1 VAAILFVP
9 ADQMRKVDS
18 AARGSARTI
27 VLDLEDA
34 VAPASKAVA
43 RDNLAAAVAE
53 LRAAGKRVMVRI
65 NAHESRYDARDLD
78 AALETRIDEL
88 LLPKVESV
96 AALED
101 VEARVAR
108 SALAESLRFVLLIET
123 ARGVRDQAE
132 LLATPKRRRSATLG
146 IADLSRDLDIE
157 WTSAVNESP
166 PLFTDLLTNLR
177 VISRATGC
185 DAPLGSVYPIIDN
198 DDGLRA
204 NARLEARLGYAGKFA
219 IHPRQV
225 AIIEDV
231 YAVDPAELER
241 ARAIVAAFERAE
253 LEGAGAVQ
261 LDGMMVDEPV
271 ARRAYALIERAVR

>member
-1 VAAILFVP
+1 MAAILFVP

-166 PLFTDLLTNLR
+166 ALFTDLLTNLR

>member
-1 VAAILFVP
+1 MAAILFVP

-123 ARGVRDQAE
+123 GRGVRDQAE

-166 PLFTDLLTNLR
+166 ALFTDLLTNLR

>member
-1 VAAILFVP
+1 MAAILFVP

>member
-1 VAAILFVP
+1 MAAILFVP
-9 ADQMRKVDS
+9 ADQMRKVDG

-34 VAPASKAVA
+34 VAPASKALA

-53 LRAAGKRVMVRI
+53 LRAADKRVMVRI
-65 NAHESRYDARDLD
+65 NAYESRYDARDLD
-78 AALETRIDEL
+78 AALDTRIDEL

-123 ARGVRDQAE
+123 ARGVRDLAE
-132 LLATPKRRRSATLG
+132 LLAAPKRRRSATLG
-146 IADLSRDLDIE
+146 MADLSRDLDIE

-166 PLFTDLLTNLR
+166 ALFTDLLTNLR
-177 VISRATGC
+177 VLSRAAGC

-225 AIIEDV
+225 AVIEDV

-253 LEGAGAVQ
+253 LEGAGAVK

-271 ARRAYALIERAVR
+271 ARRAYALIERAAR

>member
-1 VAAILFVP
+1 MAAILFVP

-132 LLATPKRRRSATLG
+132 LLATSKRRRSATLG

-166 PLFTDLLTNLR
+166 ALFTDLLTNLR

>member
-1 VAAILFVP
+1 MAAILFVP
-9 ADQMRKVDS
+9 ADQMRKVES
-18 AARGSARTI
+18 ACRGSARTI

-34 VAPASKAVA
+34 VAPASKAAA

-53 LRAAGKRVMVRI
+53 LRAAAKRVMVRV
-65 NAHESRYDARDLD
+65 NAYESRYDARDLD
-78 AALETRIDEL
+78 AALGARIDEL

-101 VEARVAR
+101 VEARVSR
-108 SALAESLRFVLLIET
+108 SAVAESLRFVLLIET
-123 ARGVRDQAE
+123 ARGVRDMAE
-132 LLATPKRRRSATLG
+132 LLAASKRRRSATLG
-146 IADLSRDLDIE
+146 IADLSHDLDIE
-157 WTSAVNESP
+157 WTSAVSENP
-166 PLFTDLLTNLR
+166 PLFSDLLTNLR
-177 VISRATGC
+177 VLSRATGC

-253 LEGAGAVQ
+253 LEGAGAVN
-261 LDGMMVDEPV
+261 LDGLMVDEPV
-271 ARRAYALIERAVR
+271 ARRAYALIERAAR

>member
-1 VAAILFVP
+1 MAAILFVP

-132 LLATPKRRRSATLG
+132 LLATSKRRRSATLG

-166 PLFTDLLTNLR
+166 ALFTDLLTNLR

-241 ARAIVAAFERAE
+241 ARIKQRLDAE
-253 LEGAGAVQ
+253 IREGAGAVQ

>member
-166 PLFTDLLTNLR
+166 ALFTDLLTNLR

>member
-1 VAAILFVP
+1 MAAILFVP
-9 ADQMRKVDS
+9 ADQMRKVDG

-34 VAPASKAVA
+34 VAPASKALA

-53 LRAAGKRVMVRI
+53 LRAADKRVMVRI
-65 NAHESRYDARDLD
+65 NAYESRYDARDLD
-78 AALETRIDEL
+78 AALDTRIDEL

-96 AALED
+96 PALED

-123 ARGVRDQAE
+123 ARGVRDLAE
-132 LLATPKRRRSATLG
+132 LLAAPKRRRSATLG
-146 IADLSRDLDIE
+146 MADLSRDLDIE

-166 PLFTDLLTNLR
+166 ALFTDLLTNLR
-177 VISRATGC
+177 VLSRAAGC

-225 AIIEDV
+225 AVIEDV

-253 LEGAGAVQ
+253 LEGAGAVK

-271 ARRAYALIERAVR
+271 ARRAYALIERAAR

>member
-132 LLATPKRRRSATLG
+132 LLATSKRRRSATLG

-166 PLFTDLLTNLR
+166 ALFTDLLTNLR

>member
-43 RDNLAAAVAE
+43 RENLAAAVAE

-65 NAHESRYDARDLD
+65 NAYESRYDARDLD

-132 LLATPKRRRSATLG
+132 LLATPKRRRAATLG

-157 WTSAVNESP
+157 WTSAVNENP

-177 VISRATGC
+177 VLSRATGC

-225 AIIEDV
+225 SIIEDV

-253 LEGAGAVQ
+253 REGAGAVQ
-261 LDGMMVDEPV
+261 LEGMMVDEPV